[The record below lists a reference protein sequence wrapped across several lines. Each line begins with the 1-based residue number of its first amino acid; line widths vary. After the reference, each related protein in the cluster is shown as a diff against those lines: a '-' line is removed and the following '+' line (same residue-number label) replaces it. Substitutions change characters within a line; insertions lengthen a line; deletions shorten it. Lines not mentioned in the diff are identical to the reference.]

1 MRSGTGITATPH
13 ALQLD
18 GNMGIIS
25 YAQNFEDV
33 MLWRALAHIE
43 RGFYIDV
50 GAQDPVADSV
60 SLAFY
65 ERGWRGIHVEPVP
78 KYAELLRQQ
87 RPGDLVIQSVIGDGP
102 AVLTFFEVP
111 ESGLSTADKGIATSH
126 SERGFEVRETSVPC
140 IPLSSVFD
148 LVEVN
153 SDVHWLKIDVEGL
166 ERDVL
171 KSWGASST
179 RPWIVVV
186 ESTIPMTDI
195 EVHQGWEPFLLV
207 LGYEFAYFDGLNRFY
222 VSEAH
227 PELKRFFSIP
237 PNVFDGFEFGVA
249 SAPAHRLI
257 RSRFEENEAR
267 LRSQIA
273 QQMEAN
279 ANEAAL
285 RAERERAL
293 IQQIADG
300 HADAAKLEQRLL
312 SENRELQSSALSRER
327 EFTERLRQI
336 QQEYSAQ
343 LGKHLQLIDESR
355 QREDAVRQSALSV
368 RDEMLRQA
376 DEQRMRLDEA
386 NEALTNARRELE
398 ELQNSMLWRLFG
410 RWTHRQTA
418 LRRSFVQTTS
428 VSTDYSNRSPE
439 GSGTLSE
446 LNMPDSFTQPA
457 ASVDELLAMQDAQ
470 FVACAYI
477 SILGR
482 PVDPDGL
489 RTYLGHVRGG
499 ADKAEL
505 VLEIAASPEAQDSPG
520 IKLAGLDLLAQR
532 TRRNRPSFFSRRIS
546 SLIKNSLMPLQR
558 RIDACDYRITEL
570 EESLESRLGRLED
583 AIASRRNGSTETRGH
598 QAVVPHSD
606 SDDSEHAQLQRMSLH
621 ARSLYFRLKDAARE
635 HLRAAIA

>member
-1 MRSGTGITATPH
+1 MGIT
-13 ALQLD
+13 
-18 GNMGIIS
+18 S

-33 MLWRALAHIE
+33 MLWRALAHVE

-111 ESGLSTADKGIATSH
+111 ETGLSTADKDIATSH
-126 SERGFEVRETSVPC
+126 AERGFEVRETSVPC

-171 KSWGASST
+171 RSWGASST

-195 EVHQGWEPFLLV
+195 EAHEGWEPLLLV

-227 PELKRFFSIP
+227 PELKRLLSIP

-249 SAPAHRLI
+249 GAAAHRLI
-257 RSRFEENEAR
+257 RSRFEENEAQ

-293 IQQIADG
+293 IQQVADG
-300 HADAAKLEQRLL
+300 QADAAKLEQRLL

-343 LGKHLQLIDESR
+343 LAKHLQLIDESR

-376 DEQRMRLDEA
+376 DEQRTRLDEA
-386 NEALTNARRELE
+386 NEALTDARHELE

-410 RWTHRQTA
+410 RWTHRQTT

-428 VSTDYSNRSPE
+428 VSTGYSNRSPE

-446 LNMPDSFTQPA
+446 LNMPESYTLEPA

-505 VLEIAASPEAQDSPG
+505 VLEIAASPEAQDSPS

-532 TRRNRPSFFSRRIS
+532 TRRNRPSFFSRLIS
-546 SLIKNSLMPLQR
+546 SLIKSSLMPLQR
-558 RIDACDYRITEL
+558 QIDVCDYRITEL
-570 EESLESRLGRLED
+570 EESLESRLGRLEN
-583 AIASRRNGSTETRGH
+583 AIASRRNGSTETL
-598 QAVVPHSD
+598 PHSG

-621 ARSLYFRLKDAARE
+621 ARSIYFRLQDAARE
-635 HLRAAIA
+635 HLRTAIA